1 MNAQVAR
8 DAEGNP
14 FVKEMSN
21 TFTDEQLGLVMEF
34 VKKLGARAAEQIYGG
49 EMKIHPVCKTASL
62 ACEKCDY
69 HAICRYD
76 EAYDA
81 NEPRLAEGIDKER
94 FIKEIERNG

>member
-1 MNAQVAR
+1 
-8 DAEGNP
+8 
-14 FVKEMSN
+14 
-21 TFTDEQLGLVMEF
+21 
-34 VKKLGARAAEQIYGG
+34 
-49 EMKIHPVCKTASL
+49 MKIHPVCKTASL